1 MSDICI
7 LEAPRTKL
15 LECPPCT
22 QVFFERVSR
31 VVLPLERGSVTIIV
45 TRRYMLR
52 TCYLGLALGQLAYSL
67 TLVPKEELEIEIVRR
82 TKFTR
87 ALHEQRS
94 VESEFRFEL
103 QATTRDEW
111 SAEHESNFRV
121 NADEGFSFFGLGAH
135 ATQEYAQREAAAEDH
150 VREIV
155 TKTASRVSH
164 RYDVAVDVKTEVEN
178 QYRSVRKMSN
188 PNPCHPVIYL
198 YYQLAKKYR
207 SELILT
213 DVRVDVRR
221 QVPPIL
227 SVPAGAIKFAATP
240 PYRQT
245 LDLQVVSPPPPWTVP
260 TATAGGEIGRSFAVA
275 QLARPA
281 SPSIAQQPPLQ
292 VPHEEIE
299 VMRLTRDEAVA
310 RIVHEQDVD
319 PHHFAPALDKF
330 LGHAV
335 NKPGSRAV
343 YEYCI
348 ATDGLYVEGNVSRCA
363 VCDGTPCPEEH
374 TEA

>member
-1 MSDICI
+1 MSDICV

-22 QVFFERVSR
+22 QIFFDRVSR

-45 TRRYMLR
+45 TRRYALK

-82 TKFTR
+82 AKFSR

-94 VESEFRFEL
+94 VESEFRFEF
-103 QATTRDEW
+103 QGTSRDEW
-111 SAEHESNFRV
+111 SAEQESNFAV
-121 NADEGFSFFGLGAH
+121 HADEGFSLFGLGVH
-135 ATQEYAQREAAAEDH
+135 ATQDYAHREAAAEDH
-150 VREIV
+150 LREIV
-155 TKTASRVSH
+155 SKTASRVSQ

-178 QYRSVRKMSN
+178 QYRSVRKVSN

-227 SVPAGAIKFAATP
+227 AQPQRAIAFAATP

-245 LDLQVVSPPPPWTVP
+245 LDLQVVSPPPAWTV
-260 TATAGGEIGRSFAVA
+260 TSAAGELGRSFAAAQLTRPNATSVAVA
-275 QLARPA
+275 QLPA
-281 SPSIAQQPPLQ
+281 IH
-292 VPHEEIE
+292 VPQEEVDIL
-299 VMRLTRDEAVA
+299 RLTRDEAVA
-310 RIVHEQDVD
+310 RIHEQDVD
-319 PHHFAPALDKF
+319 PKVFAPALDKF
-330 LGHAV
+330 LSHAV
-335 NKPGSRAV
+335 NKVGTRAT

-348 ATDGLYVEGNVSRCA
+348 ATDGLYVEGNVSPCA
-363 VCDGTPCPEEH
+363 VCDEAPCKQDGV
-374 TEA
+374 EA